1 MTHKATKITGSYLST
16 PEKDKRLQRLHQQHR
31 MDRKKLARLQATLE
45 RAIEQRGVTVD
56 EGLHQDLQGIIKENE
71 KSVCDAHPP
80 GSFSRLFWDN
90 QVRASAASDA
100 RSMKWDPLMIRW
112 CLYLRHLSGSAYEM
126 LRESGVVKLPSQRT
140 LRDYTYMYIAK
151 AAAGFSREIDVH
163 LMEAANLLS
172 CPEREK
178 HIVLLMDEMHL
189 REDLVYDLH
198 TGRYNYVHV
207 QYIHIHV
214 YTCTCTCTC
223 TYKDFHTGL
232 YNMYSTRMC
241 IHMYLHVFMHAHNDH
256 NALHSSST

>member
-1 MTHKATKITGSYLST
+1 M
-16 PEKDKRLQRLHQQHR
+16 
-31 MDRKKLARLQATLE
+31 
-45 RAIEQRGVTVD
+45 
-56 EGLHQDLQGIIKENE
+56 
-71 KSVCDAHPP
+71 C
-80 GSFSRLFWDN
+80 
-90 QVRASAASDA
+90 ASAASDA
-100 RSMKWDPLMIRW
+100 RSMKWGPLMIRW

-140 LRDYTYMYIAK
+140 LRDYTYIAK

-189 REDLVYDLH
+189 REDLVYDRH

-232 YNMYSTRMC
+232 YNMYIVHGCVYTCIYMYYTCMPTMTTMTTMHC
-241 IHMYLHVFMHAHNDH
+241 IHLVRRHTCTCICVLVYTHTCTYICVPTNVHTWFYTCAGV
-256 NALHSSST
+256 AL